1 MKIKITGLVLGLLI
15 MVNTLKAD
23 SPLTS
28 TYFAASY
35 YDYSIVSQ
43 AEVNR
48 GLNDEIAAYLLNE
61 DNPIDVK
68 AAIING
74 IGWNYD
80 GTNNSELFKEYL
92 AKSKGI
98 TTAQLNLDDL
108 SAHQLFCLG
117 YLMGLDNYF
126 VVDEAINVLEKA
138 AAKNKTSFTIHLV
151 LNITK
156 AQKAMD
162 TDFCKVW
169 KLTAETLNNKTLK
182 RDMKTAAIQS
192 VVDYMLLYKGD
203 CI

>member
-1 MKIKITGLVLGLLI
+1 MKIKITGFVLGLLM

-80 GTNNSELFKEYL
+80 GTNHSELFKE
-92 AKSKGI
+92 
-98 TTAQLNLDDL
+98 
-108 SAHQLFCLG
+108 
-117 YLMGLDNYF
+117 
-126 VVDEAINVLEKA
+126 
-138 AAKNKTSFTIHLV
+138 
-151 LNITK
+151 
-156 AQKAMD
+156 
-162 TDFCKVW
+162 
-169 KLTAETLNNKTLK
+169 
-182 RDMKTAAIQS
+182 
-192 VVDYMLLYKGD
+192 
-203 CI
+203 

>member
-1 MKIKITGLVLGLLI
+1 MKIKIIGLVLGLLM
-15 MVNTLKAD
+15 MVNSLKAD

-80 GTNNSELFKEYL
+80 GTNHSELFKEYL

-108 SAHQLFCLG
+108 TAHQLFCLG
-117 YLMGLDNYF
+117 YLMGMDNYF
-126 VVDEAINVLEKA
+126 VVDDAINVLEKA

>member
-1 MKIKITGLVLGLLI
+1 MKIKISGFILGLLM

-35 YDYSIVSQ
+35 YDYPIVSE

-48 GLNDEIAAYLLNE
+48 GLNDAVAAYLLNE

-68 AAIING
+68 AAVING
-74 IGWNYD
+74 IGWNYE
-80 GTNNSELFKEYL
+80 GNKNSELFKEYL

-108 SAHQLFCLG
+108 TAHQLFCLG
-117 YLMGLDNYF
+117 YFMGMDNYF

-192 VVDYMLLYKGD
+192 VVDYMLLYKED

>member
-1 MKIKITGLVLGLLI
+1 MKTRLLI
-15 MVNTLKAD
+15 FITSLFALNFVAKAD

-35 YDYSIVSQ
+35 YDYPIVSQ
-43 AEVNR
+43 AEITR
-48 GLNDEIAAYLLNE
+48 GISAEIAAYLLDEN
-61 DNPIDVK
+61 NPIDVK

-80 GTNNSELFKEYL
+80 GTSNSETFKEYL

-98 TTAQLNLDDL
+98 TTAQINLDDL
-108 SAHQLFCLG
+108 SAHELFCLG
-117 YLMGLDNYF
+117 YLMGMDNYF
-126 VVDEAINVLEKA
+126 IVDDAINVLEKA
-138 AAKNKTSFTIHLV
+138 ATKNKSSFTIHLI
-151 LNITK
+151 LNVTR

-169 KLTAETLNNKTLK
+169 KYTSATLNDDTLK
-182 RDMKTAAIQS
+182 RDLKTAAIQS
-192 VVDYMLLYKGD
+192 IVDYMILYKDD